1 MAAIPSTGL
10 IQIAGIHDGAEARM
24 LMDAGVTH
32 LGFPFRLA
40 VHKEDIPEKDAA
52 GIIRLL
58 KPPHVGV
65 LITYLNTAGDALN
78 LCRRLGVRMV
88 QLHADVSFDELARLK
103 KADPELLVVKSL
115 IVKDHNLA
123 ELETGVAAYC
133 PYVDG
138 FITDTY
144 DPETGATG
152 ATGKTH
158 DWDVSRRLVSV
169 SPKPVILAGGLR
181 PDNVRNAILHVRP
194 AGVDVHTGVEA
205 PDGRKDKYLVRA
217 FVAEAREAFAL
228 ISRPHRF

>member
-10 IQIAGIHDGAEARM
+10 IQIAGIHDSAEARM

-40 VHKEDIPEKDAA
+40 VHKEDIPEVDA
-52 GIIRLL
+52 GNIIRLL

-65 LITYLNTAGDALN
+65 LITYLDTAGDALN
-78 LCRRLGVRMV
+78 LC
-88 QLHADVSFDELARLK
+88 
-103 KADPELLVVKSL
+103 
-115 IVKDHNLA
+115 
-123 ELETGVAAYC
+123 
-133 PYVDG
+133 
-138 FITDTY
+138 
-144 DPETGATG
+144 
-152 ATGKTH
+152 
-158 DWDVSRRLVSV
+158 RRLVSV

-228 ISRPHRF
+228 ISPR